1 MSTQLGLGAIEKLIP
16 HRVRWDK
23 MQNTRF
29 RRSLRSATTATG
41 HSAACALGSSTAHA
55 CCSLGGYGQTVSATL
70 DPPPPH
76 SINSTIN
83 VAAAEQVV
91 AQGARPRRSAA
102 RVRHQEADCQRT
114 CMEPA
119 DESPRPADAPVGA
132 LAPDLADP
140 EPAGELTVAALQEH
154 ACKIFVSDAGEPVAS
169 HGPPLAT
176 ESTSLL
182 VKLALEAIRSGPGV
196 LALPA
201 RERVSPLGYALDDE
215 EALGYLLGDA
225 LGHPLDAQ
233 GARAVGKRAG
243 KHYKQLKPQL
253 SEAASRA
260 RKAARKAAHDDPES
274 IEDAASL
281 AQVSLLT
288 REFDLKLPPAAPA
301 AATSLDAASHPRSH
315 KRKQPAHS
323 PHPPREEAEEAAAE
337 AMAESNRAINAMKI
351 AQATCDAAVA
361 KQSRM
366 EATQSQLGELPAWS
380 ADFDDREERAWER
393 LEAVHSKADDRTYDA
408 RQAAAE
414 ACTAFIKAKKS
425 AADSLTIVRRMAT
438 WLRYPPTGPDRVLT
452 PFPWPEHEYVEPC
465 NEYDLSYYRNHKYRD
480 TPVSVSKWLETQQ
493 VESDDDSGAESWER

>member
-1 MSTQLGLGAIEKLIP
+1 
-16 HRVRWDK
+16 

-91 AQGARPRRSAA
+91 AEGARPRRSAA

-114 CMEPA
+114 CVEPA

-132 LAPDLADP
+132 LTPDLADP

-201 RERVSPLGYALDDE
+201 RVRVSP
-215 EALGYLLGDA
+215 
-225 LGHPLDAQ
+225 
-233 GARAVGKRAG
+233 V
-243 KHYKQLKPQL
+243 
-253 SEAASRA
+253 
-260 RKAARKAAHDDPES
+260 
-274 IEDAASL
+274 
-281 AQVSLLT
+281 
-288 REFDLKLPPAAPA
+288 
-301 AATSLDAASHPRSH
+301 
-315 KRKQPAHS
+315 
-323 PHPPREEAEEAAAE
+323 
-337 AMAESNRAINAMKI
+337 
-351 AQATCDAAVA
+351 C
-361 KQSRM
+361 
-366 EATQSQLGELPAWS
+366 
-380 ADFDDREERAWER
+380 
-393 LEAVHSKADDRTYDA
+393 
-408 RQAAAE
+408 
-414 ACTAFIKAKKS
+414 C
-425 AADSLTIVRRMAT
+425 
-438 WLRYPPTGPDRVLT
+438 
-452 PFPWPEHEYVEPC
+452 
-465 NEYDLSYYRNHKYRD
+465 YYRNHKYRD